1 MIQEKRIEDCTIYSD
16 GRCYNHKRRR
26 WSHEKN
32 IPDNN
37 GYIRISGT
45 HLHRM
50 IAEAFLPNPA
60 RLPFINHKD
69 GNKLNNDVSN
79 LEWCT
84 HKHNVKHAYE
94 IGLYFNEKGEKARNV
109 KLKEL
114 EVLAI
119 RKLYAEGRTQQSL
132 AEQFNIG
139 RGTIGK
145 ITTRRIW
152 THI

>member
-32 IPDNN
+32 VIGSC
-37 GYIRISGT
+37 GYIRIG
-45 HLHRM
+45 HKLLHRM
-50 IAEAFLPNPA
+50 IAEEWIPNPDN
-60 RLPFINHKD
+60 LPFINHKD
-69 GNKLNNDVSN
+69 GNKLNNAVEN

-84 HKHNVKHAYE
+84 QGYNVRHAYALG
-94 IGLYFNEKGEKARNV
+94 IYKNEKGEQARNV
-109 KLKEL
+109 KLKEI
-114 EVLAI
+114 EVLEI

-132 AEQFNIG
+132 ADQFNIG

-145 ITTRRIW
+145 ITTRKIW